1 VVLEVVFNIVG
12 LWIARHVE
20 SAAKLAKLIMVVSV
34 DLELVIAG
42 GESLWRDFG
51 KGLLKQSYKRYYFD
65 GRG

>member
-1 VVLEVVFNIVG
+1 MVLEVVFNIVG

-42 GESLWRDFG
+42 QLITL
-51 KGLLKQSYKRYYFD
+51 KGFWQMVVKHS
-65 GRG
+65 